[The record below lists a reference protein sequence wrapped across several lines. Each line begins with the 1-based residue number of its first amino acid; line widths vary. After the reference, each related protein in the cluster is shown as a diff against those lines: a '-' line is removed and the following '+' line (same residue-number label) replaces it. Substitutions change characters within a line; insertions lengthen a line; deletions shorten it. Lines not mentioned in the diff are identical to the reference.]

1 MKKRKIV
8 ITGGHLTPA
17 LAVIEE
23 LIKRGNW
30 EIFYI
35 GRKYSAEGDKTPSLE
50 SMVISSEAKNKGF
63 LIQEKGFWFIPI
75 NFGRLQHKFTKYT
88 ISAFLRIP
96 WGFILSFYHLA
107 KIRPNVILSFGSYV
121 GVPVVIAGWLLG
133 IPIVIHEQTTVVGLG
148 NKINSFFARKI
159 CVSWPETLI
168 NLSRGKAILT
178 GNPLRPDVFKTN
190 AKILSTLF
198 RAKRETRVSLFRAK
212 RETRVSLKFEKEK
225 PLILVTGGNQGSHRI
240 NVAIEGVLEKLL
252 AKYNL
257 FHQTGH
263 LATFDDFER
272 LEYKRD
278 NLPINLKDNYHL
290 KKYVTGEEWGT
301 LLEGADL
308 VVSRAGINTITELL
322 ALGKPQLLIPI
333 PWLPGD
339 EQTKNAQMVQK
350 IGLGEILHQD
360 DLTPNNLFEKIET
373 MMAKIQKYRQAGDK
387 NKSLIIKNAT
397 QKIVDELEK
406 TA

>member
-1 MKKRKIV
+1 MDKKKIV

-17 LAVIEE
+17 LAVIDE
-23 LIKRGNW
+23 LQKRGGW

-50 SMVISSEAKNKGF
+50 SMVI
-63 LIQEKGFWFIPI
+63 QEKGIWFIPI
-75 NFGRLQHKFTKYT
+75 NFGRLQHKFTRYT

-107 KIRPNVILSFGSYV
+107 KVRPDVILSFGSYV
-121 GVPVVIAGWLLG
+121 GVPVVIAGWLLR

-168 NLSRGKAILT
+168 NLSKGKAILT
-178 GNPLRPDVFKTN
+178 GNPLRPDIFKSN
-190 AKILSTLF
+190 AKILSTL
-198 RAKRETRVSLFRAK
+198 
-212 RETRVSLKFEKEK
+212 KFEKGK

-240 NVAIEGVLEKLL
+240 NVAIEGALEKLL

-263 LATFDDFER
+263 LAAFGDFER
-272 LEYKRD
+272 LEEKRD
-278 NLPINLKDNYHL
+278 KLPAKLKDNYHL

-301 LLEGADL
+301 LLCRADL
-308 VVSRAGINTITELL
+308 VISRAGINTITELL
-322 ALGKPQLLIPI
+322 TLGKPQLLIPI
-333 PWLPGD
+333 PWLPAD
-339 EQTKNAQMVQK
+339 EQTKNAQMAQK
-350 IGLGEILHQD
+350 IGLAEILSQD
-360 DLTPNNLFEKIET
+360 ELTPENLYKKVEMMMGKINVY
-373 MMAKIQKYRQAGDK
+373 QQAAEK
-387 NKSLIIKNAT
+387 NKNLVVKNAT

>member
-23 LIKRGNW
+23 LQKRGSW

-50 SMVISSEAKNKGF
+50 SFV
-63 LIQEKGFWFIPI
+63 IQEKGIWFIPI

-88 ISAFLRIP
+88 IPAFLRIP
-96 WGFILSFYHLA
+96 WGFILALFHLLRI
-107 KIRPNVILSFGSYV
+107 KPEIILSFGSYV

-133 IPIVIHEQTTVVGLG
+133 IPIIIHEQTTVVGLA
-148 NKINSFFARKI
+148 NKINSFFAKKI
-159 CVSWPETLI
+159 CVSWPETLK
-168 NLSRGKAILT
+168 NLPKPACRQAGKKVILT
-178 GNPLRPDVFKTN
+178 GNPIRPDIFKTN
-190 AKILSTLF
+190 PKILSTLN
-198 RAKRETRVSLFRAK
+198 
-212 RETRVSLKFEKEK
+212 FERGK

-240 NVAIEGVLEKLL
+240 NVAVEGALGKLL
-252 AKYNL
+252 AKYNI

-263 LATFDDFER
+263 LRTFNDFER
-272 LEYKRD
+272 LEEKRSQ
-278 NLPINLKDNYHL
+278 LPPKSKDNYHL
-290 KKYVTGEEWGT
+290 KKYVTGEEWTT
-301 LLEGADL
+301 LLTKADL
-308 VVSRAGINTITELL
+308 VISRAGINTITEIL

-333 PWLPGD
+333 PWLPND
-339 EQTKNAQMVQK
+339 EQTKNAQMVKK

-360 DLTPNNLFEKIET
+360 DLSPSNLLKKIEV
-373 MMAKIQKYRQAGDK
+373 MMNDLEKYRQASPK
-387 NKSLIIKNAT
+387 AQRLVIKNAT

>member
-1 MKKRKIV
+1 
-8 ITGGHLTPA
+8 L
-17 LAVIEE
+17 
-23 LIKRGNW
+23 
-30 EIFYI
+30 
-35 GRKYSAEGDKTPSLE
+35 
-50 SMVISSEAKNKGF
+50 
-63 LIQEKGFWFIPI
+63 
-75 NFGRLQHKFTKYT
+75 
-88 ISAFLRIP
+88 
-96 WGFILSFYHLA
+96 YHLL
-107 KIRPNVILSFGSYV
+107 KIRPNIILSFGSYV

-133 IPIVIHEQTTVVGLG
+133 RPIVIHEQTTVVGLG
-148 NKINSFFARKI
+148 NKINSLFDKKI

-168 NLSRGKAILT
+168 NLAKGKAILT
-178 GNPLRPDVFKTN
+178 GNPLRPDIFKSN

-212 RETRVSLKFEKEK
+212 RETRVSLKFEKGK

-240 NVAIEGVLEKLL
+240 NVAIEGALEKLL

-263 LATFDDFER
+263 LAAFGDFER
-272 LEYKRD
+272 LEEKRD
-278 NLPINLKDNYHL
+278 KLLTNLKDNYHL

-301 LLEGADL
+301 LLSKADL
-308 VVSRAGINTITELL
+308 VISRAGINTITELL

-360 DLTPNNLFEKIET
+360 DLTPENLYKKVEMMMGKINVY
-373 MMAKIQKYRQAGDK
+373 QQAAEK
-387 NKSLIIKNAT
+387 NKNLVVKNAT

>member
-1 MKKRKIV
+1 MEKKKIV

-17 LAVIEE
+17 LAVIDE
-23 LIKRGNW
+23 LQKRGGW

-50 SMVISSEAKNKGF
+50 SMVI
-63 LIQEKGFWFIPI
+63 QEKGIWFIPI
-75 NFGRLQHKFTKYT
+75 NFGRLQHKFTRYT

-96 WGFILSFYHLA
+96 WGFILSFYHLL
-107 KIRPNVILSFGSYV
+107 KIRPNIILSFGSYV

-133 IPIVIHEQTTVVGLG
+133 RPIVIHEQTTVVGLG
-148 NKINSFFARKI
+148 NKINSLFAKKI

-168 NLSRGKAILT
+168 NLAKGKAILT
-178 GNPLRPDVFKTN
+178 GNPLRPDIFKSN

-198 RAKRETRVSLFRAK
+198 RAKRETRVSL
-212 RETRVSLKFEKEK
+212 KFEKGK

-240 NVAIEGVLEKLL
+240 NVAIEGALEKLL

-263 LATFDDFER
+263 LAAFGDFER
-272 LEYKRD
+272 LEEKRD
-278 NLPINLKDNYHL
+278 KLLTNLKDNYHL

-301 LLEGADL
+301 LLSKADL
-308 VVSRAGINTITELL
+308 VISRAGINTITELL

-360 DLTPNNLFEKIET
+360 DLTPENLYKKVEMMMGKINVY
-373 MMAKIQKYRQAGDK
+373 QQAAEK
-387 NKSLIIKNAT
+387 NKNLVVKNAT

>member
-1 MKKRKIV
+1 MEKKKIV

-17 LAVIEE
+17 LAVIDE

-35 GRKYSAEGDKTPSLE
+35 GRKYTAEGDKTPSLE
-50 SMVISSEAKNKGF
+50 SMVI
-63 LIQEKGFWFIPI
+63 QEKGLWFIPI
-75 NFGRLQHKFTKYT
+75 NFGRLQHKFTRFT
-88 ISAFLRIP
+88 ITAFLRIP

-107 KIRPNVILSFGSYV
+107 RIKPDVILSFGSYV
-121 GVPVVIAGWLLG
+121 GVPVVIAGWLLR
-133 IPIVIHEQTTVVGLG
+133 ILIVIHEQTTVVGLG

-159 CVSWPETLI
+159 CVSWPQ
-168 NLSRGKAILT
+168 NLDHSTKSKTILT
-178 GNPLRPDVFKTN
+178 GNPIRHDIFKTN
-190 AKILSTLF
+190 KAILSTL
-198 RAKRETRVSLFRAK
+198 
-212 RETRVSLKFEKEK
+212 KFEKGK

-240 NVAIEGVLEKLL
+240 NVAIEGALEKLL

-263 LATFDDFER
+263 LATFGDFER
-272 LEYKRD
+272 LEEKRD
-278 NLPINLKDNYHL
+278 KLPAKLKDNYHL

-301 LLEGADL
+301 LLSKADL
-308 VVSRAGINTITELL
+308 VISRAGINTITELL

-339 EQTKNAQMVQK
+339 EQTKNAQIVQK
-350 IGLGEILHQD
+350 IGLTEILHQD

>member
-1 MKKRKIV
+1 MKKIV
-8 ITGGHLTPA
+8 ISGGHLTPA

-63 LIQEKGFWFIPI
+63 LIQEKGLWFIPI
-75 NFGRLQHKFTKYT
+75 NFGRLQHKFTRYT

-96 WGFILSFYHLA
+96 FGFLQAFFHLLRI
-107 KIRPNVILSFGSYV
+107 KPNVVLSFGSYV
-121 GVPVVIAGWLLG
+121 GVPVVLAGWLLG

-148 NKINSFFARKI
+148 NKINSFFAKKI
-159 CVSWPETLI
+159 CLSWPETL
-168 NLSRGKAILT
+168 NQFPKEKTVLT
-178 GNPLRPDVFKTN
+178 GNPLRPDIFKTN

-198 RAKRETRVSLFRAK
+198 RAKRETRA
-212 RETRVSLKFEKEK
+212 SLKFEKGK

-240 NVAIEGVLEKLL
+240 NIAIEGTLEKLL
-252 AKYNL
+252 TKYNL

-263 LATFDDFER
+263 LSALEDFER
-272 LEYKRD
+272 LEEKRGK
-278 NLPINLKDNYHL
+278 LPTKLKDNYHL

-301 LLEGADL
+301 LLSKADL
-308 VVSRAGINTITELL
+308 VISRAGINTIAELI

-339 EQTKNAQMVQK
+339 EQTKNAQMVKK
-350 IGLGEILHQD
+350 IGLGEILPQD
-360 DLTPNNLFEKIET
+360 DLTPENLYKKVEMMMGKINVY
-373 MMAKIQKYRQAGDK
+373 QQAAEK
-387 NKSLIIKNAT
+387 NKNLVVKNAT

-406 TA
+406 MV